1 MICPSS
7 RRKLR
12 RFPFPVFVSPRHR
25 SGCEEQSAHR
35 IRETKVRVQW
45 AKAPVVGLGGSV
57 RRIGDY
63 LSCPQPAHNQK
74 GRGEVTVG
82 SSLDELP
89 QTKHQMSVALV
100 ACLWLLSWIE
110 FSARALLPE
119 DKSSSG
125 HRRNGHLLWS
135 LVVTA
140 IGAEVGGR
148 RWNLLRMPSLT
159 SRCLWWDGN
168 HSGSSVDVD

>member
-74 GRGEVTVG
+74 GRGEVSVG
-82 SSLDELP
+82 SSVDELP
-89 QTKHQMSVALV
+89 QTKHQMGVALV
-100 ACLWLLSWIE
+100 ACLWLSPWIE
-110 FSARALLPE
+110 CRR
-119 DKSSSG
+119 SSQHSQRTNLRRVIDVTDIYFG
-125 HRRNGHLLWS
+125 SRRNYFWGRSRWSSLDSVAYAIRAIRLLS
-135 LVVTA
+135 
-140 IGAEVGGR
+140 GR
-148 RWNLLRMPSLT
+148 QS
-159 SRCLWWDGN
+159 
-168 HSGSSVDVD
+168 